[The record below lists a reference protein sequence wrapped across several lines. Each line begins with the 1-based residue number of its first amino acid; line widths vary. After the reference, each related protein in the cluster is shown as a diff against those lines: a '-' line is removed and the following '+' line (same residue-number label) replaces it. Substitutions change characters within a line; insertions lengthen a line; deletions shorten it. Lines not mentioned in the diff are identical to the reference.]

1 MRFRLGL
8 AIGLAVG
15 YYYGAKAGRERYHQI
30 EDVLDRVRD
39 SSLYRDVRD
48 RVDRTL
54 PQSLERARVL
64 LDDRTAVTT
73 TRFGDPT
80 FN

>member
-8 AIGLAVG
+8 LVGLAVG

-39 SSLYRDVRD
+39 TDLFRDVAD
-48 RVDRTL
+48 RAGRLIPGGVARLPALFDRTVE
-54 PQSLERARVL
+54 QSPIL
-64 LDDRTAVTT
+64 
-73 TRFGDPT
+73 GDPT

>member
-8 AIGLAVG
+8 VVGLAVG

-39 SSLYRDVRD
+39 TDLFREVSD
-48 RVDRTL
+48 RAGRLVPSGVARL
-54 PQSLERARVL
+54 PGL
-64 LDDRTAVTT
+64 LDRTAEQPPIL
-73 TRFGDPT
+73 GDPT